1 LHEYENGPARTLLF
15 RVRYGA
21 DMSTL
26 IKEWR
31 GNPAWKAKPEDIAHF
46 GIAA

>member
-1 LHEYENGPARTLLF
+1 MAWYENGLARTLLF

-31 GNPAWKAKPEDIAHF
+31 GNAGWAPKPEDIAYF
-46 GIAA
+46 GL